1 MDQSLVEKIR
11 KVVKIFDLDVD
22 DNLKPD
28 GANKQRFP
36 RAVNKLGRSVFIAF
50 L

>member
-1 MDQSLVEKIR
+1 MDQTLAEKI
-11 KVVKIFDLDVD
+11 KNVVKIFDLEID

-36 RAVNKLGRSVFIAF
+36 KAVNKLGRLVS
-50 L
+50 